1 VSLSLLCDSRA
12 QDWGATLFIS
22 KEIRRQGRGGRIE
35 RRLIY
40 VSQSII
46 KKNVWA
52 QPLVGRK
59 VEPGSATA
67 SSI

>member
-1 VSLSLLCDSRA
+1 
-12 QDWGATLFIS
+12 LFIS

-40 VSQSII
+40 VSQSI